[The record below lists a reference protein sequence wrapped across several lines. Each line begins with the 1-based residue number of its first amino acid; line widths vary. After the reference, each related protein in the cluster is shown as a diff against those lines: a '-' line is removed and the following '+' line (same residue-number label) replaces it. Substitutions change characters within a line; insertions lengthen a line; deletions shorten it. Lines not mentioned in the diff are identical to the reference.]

1 MQHRLTRRGFLT
13 SALASSIPVPTA
25 LASPATISRLPDPTG
40 HLITRWAQDPFARGS
55 YSFLAKGARPE
66 DRDALATPIDDT
78 LFFAGEACSRDHPST
93 VHGAMMSGQNAA
105 RAILASGAQQI
116 AIIGAGIAG
125 LAAAKRLADAGRS
138 VTVTEARAR
147 IGGRLFSDQSH
158 DVPLDLGASWIHGV
172 RGNPLTRIADRLGLS
187 RRITDWESFEVFD
200 LQGQDLDKDQIPD
213 WFETRWDYDLE
224 YGASP
229 AELDRRAQDE
239 GEEYS
244 GPHVIFPSG
253 YDQILPAFAG
263 DYDLLLSNP
272 VTEVSHRPG
281 AVRITAPTPIT
292 AEACLITLPLGVLKQ
307 ATPAFDPPLP
317 KAKRAAI
324 TTLGMGLLDKT
335 YLIFPKTFWPAQTHF
350 LGVAG
355 PRPSPFAHWVNFAPH
370 IGAPVLCAFNGA
382 EAARQLDDL
391 PDAQLVDMALR
402 KLAEMTR

>member
-13 SALASSIPVPTA
+13 SALASSIPVSTA
-25 LASPATISRLPDPTG
+25 LASPATISPLPDPTG

-147 IGGRLFSDQSH
+147 IGGRLFSDQSLGL
-158 DVPLDLGASWIHGV
+158 PLDLGASWIHGV
-172 RGNPLTRIADRLGLS
+172 RGNPLTRIADPLGLS

-213 WFETRWDYDLE
+213 WFETRWN
-224 YGASP
+224 YGP
-229 AELDRRAQDE
+229 
-239 GEEYS
+239 
-244 GPHVIFPSG
+244 
-253 YDQILPAFAG
+253 
-263 DYDLLLSNP
+263 
-272 VTEVSHRPG
+272 
-281 AVRITAPTPIT
+281 
-292 AEACLITLPLGVLKQ
+292 
-307 ATPAFDPPLP
+307 
-317 KAKRAAI
+317 
-324 TTLGMGLLDKT
+324 
-335 YLIFPKTFWPAQTHF
+335 
-350 LGVAG
+350 
-355 PRPSPFAHWVNFAPH
+355 
-370 IGAPVLCAFNGA
+370 
-382 EAARQLDDL
+382 
-391 PDAQLVDMALR
+391 
-402 KLAEMTR
+402 